1 MRDLEVRPLQRRD
14 IEPMTAA
21 FRALGWHKP
30 RSQYERY
37 LAEQRQGRR
46 AVFVAVIGEDFAGY
60 LTINWSAA
68 YPHLFGKPGYRRS
81 RTSTYSRASGARG

>member
-1 MRDLEVRPLQRRD
+1 VRALEVRLLEDRD
-14 IEPMTAA
+14 IEPVAAA

-46 AVFVAVIGEDFAGY
+46 AVFVAFSGGNFAGY
-60 LTINWSAA
+60 LTINWGAA
-68 YPHLFGKPGYRRS
+68 YPLFGKLGYRRS
-81 RTSTYSRASGARG
+81 RTSTYSRAPGARG